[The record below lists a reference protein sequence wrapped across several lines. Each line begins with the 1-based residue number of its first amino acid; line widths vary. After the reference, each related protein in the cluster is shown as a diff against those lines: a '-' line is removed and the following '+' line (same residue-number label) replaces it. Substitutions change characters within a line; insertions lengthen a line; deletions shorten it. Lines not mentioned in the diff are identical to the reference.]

1 MRTKSYI
8 FIFVLICIQGF
19 IGWYMVMSGLVNKVD
34 VSHFRLSLHLTTAFV
49 ILTLILWQI
58 FNLRIKFISSDGF
71 IKFKLPEI
79 FVFLIFLQIVV
90 GAFVSGMDGGKIY
103 NSWPLMGSTFFPN
116 DNNLYSLFKISAFSE
131 PSLVQ
136 FMHRNLA
143 YIIMSVYLITIYL
156 VISNKLIKFNKT
168 VMFLGLI
175 LLLQIVLG
183 ILTVTS
189 GAQMFIASMHQISSI
204 LLVSFS
210 VYFLFINTKK
220 N

>member
-1 MRTKSYI
+1 
-8 FIFVLICIQGF
+8 
-19 IGWYMVMSGLVNKVD
+19 MVMSGLINKVD
-34 VSHFRLSLHLTTAFV
+34 VSHFRLSLHLTTAFI

-58 FNLRIKFISSDGF
+58 FNLKIRFNSNNGY

-79 FVFLIFLQIVV
+79 FIFLIFLQIIV
-90 GAFVSGMDGGKIY
+90 GAFVSGMDAGKIY
-103 NSWPLMGSTFFPN
+103 NSWPLMGTTFFPN
-116 DNNLYSLFKISAFSE
+116 DNNLYNLFKISAFSE

-143 YIIMSVYLITIYL
+143 YIIMSVYLITLYL

-168 VMFLGLI
+168 VIFLGLI

-189 GAQMFIASMHQISSI
+189 GAQMIIASMHQISSI

>member
-1 MRTKSYI
+1 
-8 FIFVLICIQGF
+8 
-19 IGWYMVMSGLVNKVD
+19 MVMSGLVNKVD
-34 VSHFRLSLHLTTAFV
+34 VSHFRLSLHLTTAFI

-58 FNLRIKFISSDGF
+58 FNLKIKLNSNYGY

-79 FVFLIFLQIVV
+79 FIFLIFLQIIV
-90 GAFVSGMDGGKIY
+90 GAFVSGMDAGKIY

-116 DNNLYSLFKISAFSE
+116 DNNLYNLFKISAFSE

-143 YIIMSVYLITIYL
+143 YIIMSVYLITLYL

-168 VMFLGLI
+168 VIALGLI
-175 LLLQIVLG
+175 LFLQIVLG

>member
-1 MRTKSYI
+1 
-8 FIFVLICIQGF
+8 
-19 IGWYMVMSGLVNKVD
+19 MVMSGLVNKVD
-34 VSHFRLSLHLTTAFV
+34 VSHFRLSLHLTTAFI

-58 FNLRIKFISSDGF
+58 FNLNVKSNPKDGF
-71 IKFKLPEI
+71 VKFKLPEI
-79 FVFLIFLQIVV
+79 FIFLIFLQIIV
-90 GAFVSGMDGGKIY
+90 GAFVSGMDAGKIY

-116 DNNLYSLFKISAFSE
+116 DNNLYNLFKITAFSE

-143 YIIMSVYLITIYL
+143 YIVMSVYLITLYL

-168 VMFLGLI
+168 VIFLGLI

>member
-1 MRTKSYI
+1 
-8 FIFVLICIQGF
+8 
-19 IGWYMVMSGLVNKVD
+19 MVMSGLVNKVD
-34 VSHFRLSLHLTTAFV
+34 VSHFRLSLHLTTAFI

-58 FNLRIKFISSDGF
+58 FNLKIKSNSSYGH

-79 FVFLIFLQIVV
+79 FIFLIFLQIIV
-90 GAFVSGMDGGKIY
+90 GAFVSGMDAGKIY

-116 DNNLYSLFKISAFSE
+116 DNNLYNLFKISAFSE

-143 YIIMSVYLITIYL
+143 YIIMSVYLITLYL
-156 VISNKLIKFNKT
+156 VISNKLIIFNKI
-168 VMFLGLI
+168 VIVLGLI

-220 N
+220 K

>member
-1 MRTKSYI
+1 MTTDIEQIKKKIIYRSNYRGTKE
-8 FIFVLICIQGF
+8 
-19 IGWYMVMSGLVNKVD
+19 MD
-34 VSHFRLSLHLTTAFV
+34 
-49 ILTLILWQI
+49 
-58 FNLRIKFISSDGF
+58 
-71 IKFKLPEI
+71 KL
-79 FVFLIFLQIVV
+79 L
-90 GAFVSGMDGGKIY
+90 GAFTNKYLDQLNYKELNELIK
-103 NSWPLMGSTFFPN
+103 LLEID
-116 DNNLYSLFKISAFSE
+116 DNNLYNLFKISAFSE

-143 YIIMSVYLITIYL
+143 YIIMFVYLITLYL
-156 VISNKLIKFNKT
+156 VISNRLIKFNKT
-168 VMFLGLI
+168 VTVLGLI

>member
-1 MRTKSYI
+1 
-8 FIFVLICIQGF
+8 
-19 IGWYMVMSGLVNKVD
+19 MVMSGLVNKVD
-34 VSHFRLSLHLTTAFV
+34 VSHFRLSLHLTTAFI

-58 FNLRIKFISSDGF
+58 FNLKIKSNSNYEQ

-79 FVFLIFLQIVV
+79 FIFLIFLQIII
-90 GAFVSGMDGGKIY
+90 GAFVSGMDAGKIY

-116 DNNLYSLFKISAFSE
+116 DNNLYNLFKISAFSE

-143 YIIMSVYLITIYL
+143 YIIMSVYLITLYL

>member
-1 MRTKSYI
+1 
-8 FIFVLICIQGF
+8 
-19 IGWYMVMSGLVNKVD
+19 MVMSGLVNKVD
-34 VSHFRLSLHLTTAFV
+34 VSHFRLSLHLTTAFI

-58 FNLRIKFISSDGF
+58 FNLKIKLNPNYGYV
-71 IKFKLPEI
+71 KFKLPEI
-79 FVFLIFLQIVV
+79 FIFLIFLQIIV
-90 GAFVSGMDGGKIY
+90 GAFVSGMDAGKIY

-116 DNNLYSLFKISAFSE
+116 DNNLYNLFKISAFSE

-143 YIIMSVYLITIYL
+143 YIIMSVYLITLYL

-168 VMFLGLI
+168 VIVLGLI

-204 LLVSFS
+204 LLVSLS

>member
-1 MRTKSYI
+1 
-8 FIFVLICIQGF
+8 
-19 IGWYMVMSGLVNKVD
+19 MVMSGLVNKVD
-34 VSHFRLSLHLTTAFV
+34 VSHFRLSLHLTTAFI

-58 FNLRIKFISSDGF
+58 FNLKIRLNSNYGNIKFR
-71 IKFKLPEI
+71 LPEI
-79 FVFLIFLQIVV
+79 FIFLIFLQIIV
-90 GAFVSGMDGGKIY
+90 GAFVSGMDAGKIY

-116 DNNLYSLFKISAFSE
+116 DNNLYNLFKISAFSE

-143 YIIMSVYLITIYL
+143 YIIMSVYLITLYL

-168 VMFLGLI
+168 VLFLGLI